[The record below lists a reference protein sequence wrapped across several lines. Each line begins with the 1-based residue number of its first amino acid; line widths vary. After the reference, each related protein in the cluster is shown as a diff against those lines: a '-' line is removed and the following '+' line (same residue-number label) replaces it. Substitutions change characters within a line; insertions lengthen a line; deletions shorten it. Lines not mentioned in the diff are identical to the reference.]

1 MYIRNGQNVSK
12 FSEIKKIDDVKAV
25 RDIKEINNIND
36 VKERD
41 NFRDSSEKILPKPEI
56 LSVEIASDSRRYK
69 NRRKIL
75 NRRTDKKYAKKYAE
89 DRTNGL
95 TKYLYDRKYFILLFS
110 VIYITG
116 LIIGAILI
124 KNVENDEIIVLRTA
138 VDSHFTDISS
148 AAMIS
153 RIINNISVGGLL
165 LGLTYLSG
173 VTVFAPVVCAVV
185 CIYKGISC
193 GYIMGVYISGGADLF
208 HIQICCLT
216 FVFYLLIMLCFI
228 LLFSESTGFSVFL
241 LKNRESYRESLSFA
255 NIISY
260 SSRYILLTVLAL
272 LLTILQ
278 IIAISVIY
286 SI

>member
-12 FSEIKKIDDVKAV
+12 FSEIKKADDVKAV
-25 RDIKEINNIND
+25 RDIKEINEI
-36 VKERD
+36 KEKEH
-41 NFRDSSEKILPKPEI
+41 FRDSSENILPKPEI
-56 LSVEIASDSRRYK
+56 LSAGIASDSRRYK

-75 NRRTDKKYAKKYAE
+75 NRRKDKKYAE

-116 LIIGAILI
+116 LIVGAILI
-124 KNVENDEIIVLRTA
+124 KNVENDEIAVLRAA
-138 VDSHFTDISS
+138 VDNHFSDISS

-153 RIINNISVGGLL
+153 RIINNISACGLL
-165 LGLTYLSG
+165 LGLMYLSG

-216 FVFYLLIMLCFI
+216 FIFYLLIMLCFI
-228 LLFSESTGFSVFL
+228 LLFSESTGFSLFL
-241 LKNRESYRESLSFA
+241 LRNRESYRESLSFA

-278 IIAISVIY
+278 IITISVVY